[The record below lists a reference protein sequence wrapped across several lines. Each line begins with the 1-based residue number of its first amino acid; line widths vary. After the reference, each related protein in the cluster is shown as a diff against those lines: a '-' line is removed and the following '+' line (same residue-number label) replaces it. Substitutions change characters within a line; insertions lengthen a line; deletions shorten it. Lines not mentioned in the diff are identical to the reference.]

1 MDFYVP
7 SLDGKFVAMA
17 LSENGS
23 EDSAAHVFE
32 VATGKELP
40 DRVPRV
46 NFATAGGSLDW
57 KADSSGFYYTRYPQ
71 ANERPPK
78 TSIFISKF
86 IFTSSAPIPAM
97 TAMSSARIF
106 RESPKFSSH

>member
-1 MDFYVP
+1 VDFYVP
-7 SLDGKFVAMA
+7 SLDGKLVAVA

-32 VATGKELP
+32 VATGKELR

-46 NFATAGGSLDW
+46 NFATAGGSIEW

-71 ANERPPK
+71 GDERPARTP
-78 TSIFISKF
+78 ISYQQIYF
-86 IFTSSAPIPAM
+86 HRLGSDPDRTN
-97 TAMSSARIF
+97 T
-106 RESPKFSSH
+106 